1 MLDDSFAEKVNNF
14 RLSWQPALLELGEQ
28 LPQWPAKFSVTD
40 SEFLTKVSPADA
52 SLLEQQKVIIIE
64 TEMITSIFTILLFI
78 TFIIL

>member
-1 MLDDSFAEKVNNF
+1 MLDDSFAKKVNNF
-14 RLSWQPALLELGEQ
+14 RLSWQPAPLESGEQ

-40 SEFLTKVSPADA
+40 PEFLTKVPPADA

-64 TEMITSIFTILLFI
+64 TEMITSIFTMFLI